1 MCIGG
6 AILSKYLL
14 SLIGIVLL
22 SAILTAISPEGK
34 TSGLI
39 KSVMR
44 MVCTLAIISP
54 IVTFFYSGLKSASG
68 VKKSETIS
76 SQSVID
82 DDATFIH
89 YYSEMR
95 VTETEKS
102 LQEEIFERFSVD
114 CEVELLWR
122 FESEKVGKKTDIE
135 LIKITQIC
143 VKMIEKQEEE
153 VVRKMWEYLTE
164 NYCSE
169 VLIE

>member
-68 VKKSETIS
+68 VKKSESIF
-76 SQSVID
+76 SQSGID
-82 DDATFIH
+82 DDAAFIH

-95 VTETEKS
+95 VTETEKA
-102 LQEEIFERFSVD
+102 LKEELFNEFRIDADVQLRWKTVEDRVWGDITVD
-114 CEVELLWR
+114 L
-122 FESEKVGKKTDIE
+122 IE
-135 LIKITQIC
+135 ITQIC
-143 VKMIEKQEEE
+143 IKMVKQQDEE
-153 VVRKMWEYLTE
+153 VVRTVWEYLTK